1 MFHYI
6 IEKCPKCPSVFW
18 KPQDPWLP
26 RAKAESPGVMADIRE
41 MLKDSG
47 WNGTVVLH
55 FFVKQS
61 FTSCWCV
68 VYTYVALCCSFCLEL
83 VWLLVPGE
91 IVRTKG
97 LEMKTWIGRRYEEL
111 YSRAGFVKS
120 AQSTSFDFIYF
131 SSWITKHLLLI
142 ANMRKRLCEDLDNVD
157 PHILHAFMFSCL
169 FHLCI
174 AWCLCCLCHLLHW
187 FFAWR
192 ACNHFVAH
200 GLAVSHLHWTDFFAQ
215 ELGEWARGQSART
228 HPFFEPACL
237 IGTLI
242 MAYYNPFR

>member
-1 MFHYI
+1 MERWYCIFSSKNLSQAGGGLCIQYI
-6 IEKCPKCPSVFW
+6 WCIVFALFAWNRFGCLCPERLF
-18 KPQDPWLP
+18 
-26 RAKAESPGVMADIRE
+26 G
-41 MLKDSG
+41 
-47 WNGTVVLH
+47 
-55 FFVKQS
+55 
-61 FTSCWCV
+61 
-68 VYTYVALCCSFCLEL
+68 
-83 VWLLVPGE
+83 
-91 IVRTKG
+91 TKG
-97 LEMKTWIGRRYEEL
+97 LEMMTWIGRRYEEL
-111 YSRAGFVKS
+111 YSRAGFEKS

-215 ELGEWARGQSART
+215 ELGEWVRGQSGRT

-242 MAYYNPFR
+242 VAYV